1 MHVYLMAQ
9 FYCSTELKRA
19 LDGAHEIN
27 GGIKMAE
34 PIETPITEPTE
45 KTFTQSEVDSIVA
58 KRVARAV
65 RGMPSDEELNEYRT
79 WRSSQAAE
87 QERINN
93 IVNERDTAKT
103 QLASIQAELENVKR
117 EKYVL
122 SKGLNGDDAEFVMFK
137 ASKLVDDN
145 TTFETAV
152 DTVIQGRES
161 RPKFD
166 WSAPVGSGGTGKNNV
181 NDMMNDLIRGAFK

>member
-1 MHVYLMAQ
+1 
-9 FYCSTELKRA
+9 
-19 LDGAHEIN
+19 
-27 GGIKMAE
+27 MAE

-79 WRSSQAAE
+79 WRSNQAAE